1 MKFIH
6 PVAVQDIKHLF
17 SVKNNLS
24 IHLYF
29 NDKHFLVT
37 GVGDPHVDTIDG
49 GRYTCHIQGLY
60 VFTQTNTQA
69 STIAQYNL
77 NNANTYDSSLIYPD
91 DLFYIYVR
99 SASLAPAL
107 PFVARIQGS
116 ASVYTGYTIGAGSY
130 VFVITGSLGRFGKI
144 IN

>member
-1 MKFIH
+1 
-6 PVAVQDIKHLF
+6 
-17 SVKNNLS
+17 
-24 IHLYF
+24 
-29 NDKHFLVT
+29 
-37 GVGDPHVDTIDG
+37 
-49 GRYTCHIQGLY
+49 
-60 VFTQTNTQA
+60 
-69 STIAQYNL
+69 L

-130 VFVITGSLGRFGKI
+130 VFVITSSLGTFGKI
-144 IN
+144 INWKYSSIFVFCFKGFTATSNSNTVSLTVNLTNNLNFDYVNTNDYNAQYIYRLKQSSALVSTMTVPRLTLSIWSGM